1 MHLQKDR
8 TYACTFP
15 VQRKEINIVK
25 VRFTVRYSSRKLS
38 NEEAIT
44 TASNV

>member
-8 TYACTFP
+8 TYARTFP

-25 VRFTVRYSSRKLS
+25 VRFTVRYSSGKLS
-38 NEEAIT
+38 NEDVIT